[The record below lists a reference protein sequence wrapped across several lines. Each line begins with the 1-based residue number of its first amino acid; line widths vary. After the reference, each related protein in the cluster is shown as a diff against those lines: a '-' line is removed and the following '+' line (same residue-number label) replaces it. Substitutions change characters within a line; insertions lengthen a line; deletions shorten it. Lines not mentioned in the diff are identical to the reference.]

1 MALTTSIGLSISADL
16 VKALDLAEARV
27 PLVKTYT
34 AALTNGVLAGQ
45 ADLVFHDTRTI
56 APSSNDDLDLAGVL
70 LDPVCTLLTFIRVKA
85 LIVAAAAANANN
97 VVIGAAAANPWVGL
111 INATGTITLKPGGV
125 QAYFAGQA
133 DAVAS
138 TVIAATGDIL
148 RVANSGAGTSVTY
161 DIIIIGASA

>member
-1 MALTTSIGLSISADL
+1 MGLTTSIGLSISADL

-34 AALTNGVLAGQ
+34 AALTHGVLAGQ
-45 ADLVFHDTRTI
+45 GDLVFHDSRTI
-56 APSSNDDLDLAGVL
+56 APSANDDLDLAGVL
-70 LDPVCTLLTFIRVKA
+70 LDPVGTLLTFVRVKA
-85 LIVAAAAANANN
+85 LIVAAWTTNANN
-97 VVIGAAAANPWVGL
+97 VVIGAAGANQWVGL
-111 INATGTITLKPGGV
+111 LNATGTITLKPGGV

-138 TVIAATGDIL
+138 TVVAATGDIL

-161 DIIIIGASA
+161 DIIIVGASA